1 MLTTDRHEASC
12 GLFATAELLVHL
24 CGVTFFL
31 NWADLFASMFE
42 NVCDCGQ
49 VAELIS
55 ALTFIRESD
64 SDVVVPDSQSV
75 HKPRFR
81 LTVIAVIAANRLIRW
96 SASGCRLSAVC
107 SSLRAGPI
115 SNILCVGDVQTDIN
129 SHFNG
134 ISQHIYLSRFRVRV

>member
-1 MLTTDRHEASC
+1 
-12 GLFATAELLVHL
+12 
-24 CGVTFFL
+24 
-31 NWADLFASMFE
+31 MFE